1 MDATKYERV
10 TELFQA
16 MCDLPR
22 GERDDAL
29 DRACNGDDE
38 LRTAVDRLLASD
50 DESRGFLEPTP
61 HARPPRA
68 EAQASNAGK
77 DGAAIRR
84 VGRYRIVGELG
95 RGGMGVVLRAIQE
108 TPRRE
113 VAIKLI
119 KPELF
124 GRSSDERL
132 EREAEMLGRLR
143 HPGIAPIIEAG
154 RAPVVDAD
162 GASEDRPF
170 IAMELVEGRPLNEFA
185 ESQELSTRDRV
196 RILADLCEAL
206 QHAHQRGVVHLD
218 LKPANILVDEHRV
231 ARVLDFGVAKALDH
245 GVEARLAEGGSVVG
259 TLAYMPPEQLTGHL
273 SDLDTRADIF
283 ALGAVGFELL
293 TGQPPRRMPSMRVEA
308 RPGAGDAHQAARDA
322 LLGALVA
329 PTPAAHEA
337 DPGIDQELSAVLARA
352 MAPDRENRY
361 ASIGQLGTDLRRW
374 LAFEPVE
381 ARDAGI
387 VRRAR
392 LLARRHRPA
401 VVAGSMAALIALGA
415 LGLIVASMINAHALA
430 DREREATRAA
440 ELAIIEA
447 EAEAER
453 AGRMGAFLQN
463 AIFGVDPEEVGP
475 DASFFDALEYASRRI
490 HRDLADAPLVE
501 AEVRYSLGFVYRRHS
516 MFGPARRHIEAALRT
531 WREQLGEA
539 HPKTIAAA
547 EEVAYLMLLVDGQA
561 EAAADRFQRILELQ
575 AAEGRAESAE
585 AGWQHL
591 KLGRALLA
599 LDRPVEART
608 VLRVAG
614 DLLARHYG
622 EPYRARAMAW
632 DAHALLARGQ
642 AAEAVSTAREALA
655 SIEGASE
662 QAYAEA
668 HVRTVLAR
676 ALVDSTELDEARL
689 HVDEAFSI
697 LNARLPD
704 DHIDIADAHEVAARL
719 ELAAGDNRAAADHAE
734 AVHRIRSSRLGPDH
748 PDLISAKALR
758 TMASIAPEE
767 PLDAMLQI
775 DDLFH
780 NAEQLVGAD
789 HRLALELLEM
799 SIRAAQAG
807 EDSLAARNKTLV
819 MQDLRERRSQR
830 LGETN

>member
-1 MDATKYERV
+1 MMDAARYQRV
-10 TELFQA
+10 TEVFQRV
-16 MCDLPR
+16 CDLPPAQR
-22 GERDDAL
+22 DAALAAACGDDA
-29 DRACNGDDE
+29 E
-38 LRTAVDRLLASD
+38 LRAAVERMVSNDSV
-50 DESRGFLEPTP
+50 SRGFLEPP
-61 HARPPRA
+61 
-68 EAQASNAGK
+68 AGPWPTEGERG
-77 DGAAIRR
+77 DPGSIRR

-108 TPRRE
+108 TPERE

-124 GRSSDERL
+124 GRASDERL

-154 RAPVVDAD
+154 RAPVVDAS
-162 GASEDRPF
+162 GQSEDRPF
-170 IAMELVEGRPLNEFA
+170 IAMDLVEGVPLNAFA
-185 ESQELSTRDRV
+185 QAKELSTRDRV
-196 RILADLCEAL
+196 QILADLCDAL

-218 LKPANILVDEHRV
+218 LKPANILVDEGGA

-293 TGQPPRRMPSMRVEA
+293 TGQPPRRMPSMRLEA
-308 RPGAGDAHQAARDA
+308 RPRGGDAHQAARDA

-329 PTPAAHEA
+329 PTPTAHEA
-337 DPGIDQELSAVLARA
+337 KPGIDVELSAVLAKA
-352 MAPDRENRY
+352 MAPDREHRY
-361 ASIGQLGTDLRRW
+361 ASIGLLGADLRRW

-381 ARDAGI
+381 ARDAG
-387 VRRAR
+387 
-392 LLARRHRPA
+392 LLRQAHLFARRHRP
-401 VVAGSMAALIALGA
+401 VVVVGSIAACIALGA
-415 LGLIVASMINAHALA
+415 VGLLVLSMVNAHALA
-430 DREREATRAA
+430 DREREATRIA

-516 MFGPARRHIEAALRT
+516 MFGQARRHIEAALRT
-531 WREQLGEA
+531 WREQLGESD
-539 HPKTIAAA
+539 PKTIAAA

-561 EAAADRFQRILELQ
+561 EAAADRFQHILELQ
-575 AAEGRAESAE
+575 AAEGRGDSAE

-599 LDRPVEART
+599 LDRLPDARK
-608 VLRVAG
+608 VLGRSG

-632 DAHALLARGQ
+632 DALAVLAAGDTSQAVSIARG
-642 AAEAVSTAREALA
+642 ALA
-655 SIEGASE
+655 LIEGASE

-668 HVRTVLAR
+668 HVRAVLAR
-676 ALVDSTELDEARL
+676 ALVQAGLLDEARQ
-689 HVDEAFSI
+689 HVDASFAI
-697 LNARLPD
+697 LVPRLPD

-719 ELAAGDNRAAADHAE
+719 ELATSNNPAAAGHAE
-734 AVHRIRSSRLGPDH
+734 MSHRIRSSRLGPDH
-748 PDLISAKALR
+748 PDLIVAKALR
-758 TMASIAPEE
+758 TMASIAPDD
-767 PLDAMLQI
+767 PLDAMHQF

-780 NAEQLVGAD
+780 SAEQLVGSD
-789 HRLALELLEM
+789 HRLTLELLGM
-799 SIRAAQAG
+799 SVRAAEAAG
-807 EDSLAARNKTLV
+807 DTLAARNKALV
-819 MQDLRERRSQR
+819 FEKLEERRALR
-830 LGETN
+830 LD

>member
-1 MDATKYERV
+1 MDAIRYERV
-10 TELFQA
+10 TEIFQSV
-16 MCDLPR
+16 CDLAPE
-22 GERDDAL
+22 ERDAAL
-29 DRACNGDDE
+29 RMACGDDAE
-38 LRTAVDRLLASD
+38 LRIAVQRLLTND
-50 DESRGFLEPTP
+50 GESRGFLEPRIGT
-61 HARPPRA
+61 RPPSPEPTRSHA
-68 EAQASNAGK
+68 ES
-77 DGAAIRR
+77 DHHAISR

-119 KPELF
+119 KAELF
-124 GRSSDERL
+124 GRESDDRL
-132 EREAEMLGRLR
+132 QREAEMLGRLR

-154 RAPVVDAD
+154 RAPVVDASGD
-162 GASEDRPF
+162 SEDRPF
-170 IAMELVEGRPLNEFA
+170 IAMELVEGVPLNAFA
-185 ESQELSTRDRV
+185 EARQLPTRDRV
-196 RILADLCEAL
+196 RILAELCDAM

-218 LKPANILVDEHRV
+218 LKPANILVDDGGV

-293 TGQPPRRMPSMRVEA
+293 TGQSPRRMPSMRVQA
-308 RPGAGDAHQAARDA
+308 GAGDAHQAARDA

-337 DPGIDQELSAVLARA
+337 DAGIDHELSAVLSKA
-352 MAPDRENRY
+352 MAADRENRY
-361 ASIGQLGTDLRRW
+361 ASIGQFGNDLRRW
-374 LAFEPVE
+374 LAYEPVE
-381 ARDAGI
+381 ARDAG
-387 VRRAR
+387 VLRRAR
-392 LLARRHRPA
+392 LYARRHRP
-401 VVAGSMAALIALGA
+401 VVIAGSIAALIGLGA
-415 LGLIVASMINAHALA
+415 FGLIAASVVNAHALA
-430 DREREATRAA
+430 DREREATRIA

-447 EAEAER
+447 KAEAER

-516 MFGPARRHIEAALRT
+516 MFGPARRNIEAALRT

-539 HPKTIAAA
+539 DPKTIMAA

-561 EAAADRFQRILELQ
+561 EAAADRFQHILELQ
-575 AAEGRAESAE
+575 AANGRETSAE

-599 LDRPVEART
+599 LDRLGEGRPALAVS
-608 VLRVAG
+608 G
-614 DLLARHYG
+614 DLLAQHYG

-632 DAHALLARGQ
+632 DAHTVLASGDATQ
-642 AAEAVSTAREALA
+642 AVSIAREALGL
-655 SIEGASE
+655 IEGASE

-676 ALVDSTELDEARL
+676 ALVRAGQVAEARD
-689 HVDEAFSI
+689 HVGASFAI
-697 LNARLPD
+697 LRARLPD

-719 ELAAGDNRAAADHAE
+719 ELAAGDPEAAARHAE
-734 AVHRIRSSRLGPDH
+734 ASHRIRSSRLGPDH
-748 PDLISAKALR
+748 PDLIIAKALR
-758 TMASIAPEE
+758 IMASIAPTQ
-767 PLDAMLQI
+767 PLDAMRQL
-775 DDLFH
+775 DGLFH
-780 NAEQLVGAD
+780 NAEQLVGSD

-799 SIRAAQAG
+799 SVQVAEAG
-807 EDSLAARNKTLV
+807 GDSLAARNKRLV
-819 MQDLRERRSQR
+819 MRDLDERRLKR
-830 LGETN
+830 MP

>member
-1 MDATKYERV
+1 MDATRYERV
-10 TELFQA
+10 TEVFQA
-16 MCDLPR
+16 VCDLPSE
-22 GERDDAL
+22 ERDVAL
-29 DRACNGDDE
+29 HEACSGDDE
-38 LRTAVDRLLASD
+38 LRAAVERLLAGD
-50 DESRGFLEPTP
+50 DGSQGFLEPTP
-61 HARPPRA
+61 HARPTRA
-68 EAQASNAGK
+68 EARASGAGK
-77 DGAAIRR
+77 DNAAIRR

-108 TPRRE
+108 TPKRE

-154 RAPVVDAD
+154 RAPVVDTN
-162 GASEDRPF
+162 GESEDRPF

-185 ESQELSTRDRV
+185 DAQQLSTRDRV
-196 RILADLCEAL
+196 RILADLCDAL

-218 LKPANILVDEHRV
+218 LKPANILVDEQRV

-337 DPGIDQELSAVLARA
+337 APNIDQELSAVLARA
-352 MAPDRENRY
+352 MAPDREHRY

-374 LAFEPVE
+374 LDYEPVE

-387 VRRAR
+387 ASRAR
-392 LLARRHRPA
+392 LFVRRHRPA

-531 WREQLGEA
+531 WREQLGEG

-561 EAAADRFQRILELQ
+561 EAAADRFQHILELQ
-575 AAEGRAESAE
+575 AAEGRATSAE

-599 LDRPVEART
+599 LDHPVEGRS
-608 VLRVAG
+608 VLQVAG

-632 DAHALLARGQ
+632 DAHMLLAGDDAPQ
-642 AAEAVSTAREALA
+642 AVSTAREALA
-655 SIEGASE
+655 LIEGASE

-676 ALVDSTELDEARL
+676 ALVQTGEVDEAR
-689 HVDEAFSI
+689 HQVDAAFAI
-697 LNARLPD
+697 LGVRLPD

-719 ELAAGDNRAAADHAE
+719 ELAAGDTQAAADHAE

-748 PDLISAKALR
+748 PDLIIAKALY
-758 TMASIAPEE
+758 TMASIAPEK
-767 PLDAMLQI
+767 PLDAMRQI
-775 DDLFH
+775 DELFH
-780 NAEQLVGAD
+780 SAEQLVGAD
-789 HRLALELLEM
+789 HRLSLELLDM
-799 SIRAAQAG
+799 SIRAAEAG
-807 EDSLAARNKTLV
+807 NDSLAARNKTLV
-819 MQDLRERRSQR
+819 RRDLHERRSQR
-830 LGETN
+830 LE